1 MIDTQGGDFIAA
13 IEVFEDPAEETICIT
28 VDDAQCFHSANLSI
42 ESAKALRDWLNE
54 VLSDEEV

>member
-1 MIDTQGGDFIAA
+1 MIDTQGGDFIVA

-28 VDDAQCFHSANLSI
+28 VDEGVAFHSANLSV

-54 VLSDEEV
+54 VLKDEQ